1 MLFWNPRGLKFS
13 TLRFFHKDS
22 KHLAIKLLLKIEYHI
37 NQLGIKFKF
46 PPFKKAINTPNAKL
60 KKIELISK
68 RSENNSPPEKGL
80 LTPIDLE
87 NWIGSVFVEKGSA
100 F

>member
-22 KHLAIKLLLKIEYHI
+22 KHLVINLLLKIEYHI

-46 PPFKKAINTPNAKL
+46 PPFEKAINTPKARL
-60 KKIELISK
+60 TKIDVINKS
-68 RSENNSPPEKGL
+68 SENNSPPDNGR

-87 NWIGSVFVEKGSA
+87 NCTGCVFLKEDS
-100 F
+100 FF